1 MNPDWNT
8 PPDGDFAR
16 YVERLSAQAALPQRP
31 PQEGEHGLDVGM
43 TPSSAPHGATPG
55 TVNTARRST
64 QSNGEMPRGG
74 SGGQAAHNLAK
85 ALAIA
90 WIFVL
95 LALLTFKVS
104 FSIVVLVL
112 VAGLWLAHRLRRW
125 ALPPGMASWRE
136 WLAEEAR
143 KQQQRKTG
151 GK

>member
-43 TPSSAPHGATPG
+43 TPSSASHGAG
-55 TVNTARRST
+55 DGAIAAARRSA
-64 QSNGEMPRGG
+64 QSNGEVPRGE
-74 SGGQAAHNLAK
+74 SGGQGAHNLAK
-85 ALAIA
+85 ALAVA
-90 WIFVL
+90 WVFAL
-95 LALLTFKVS
+95 LALLALKMS

-112 VAGLWLAHRLRRW
+112 VGGLWLAHRLRRW
-125 ALPPGMASWRE
+125 ALPPGMANWRE

-143 KQQQRKTG
+143 KQQQKKR